1 MTGTNSDDRNIFVSP
16 FLNFDPSIL
25 VSNPEEQFIFPE
37 GEKRRGRFERS
48 FSEIGAMVIGG
59 ASVGGIKGLYSSFK
73 DSEIKNLPTLA
84 IRRTQMLNHLTKS
97 GATLAQTA
105 GSIGVIY
112 ALADF
117 LIYKLRRSAEDEIN
131 TIVAATTTGL
141 VYTSPGILKPG
152 GWKRFG
158 IGGAAGFAVG
168 AIAVT
173 LTSWSRMKHMLG
185 G

>member
-1 MTGTNSDDRNIFVSP
+1 MSTTNSDDRNVFVSP

-59 ASVGGIKGLYSSFK
+59 ASVGGIRGLYSGLK
-73 DSEIKNLPTLA
+73 DAEIKSLPTLA
-84 IRRTQMLNHLTKS
+84 IRRTQMLNHMTKS

-105 GSIGVIY
+105 GSIGLIY

-117 LIYKLRRSAEDEIN
+117 FIHKIRQGADDEVN
-131 TIVAATTTGL
+131 TIAAATTTGL
-141 VYTSPGILKPG
+141 VYTSPGMFKPN
-152 GWKRFG
+152 GWKRCAL
-158 IGGAAGFAVG
+158 GGTAGLAVG
-168 AIAVT
+168 ALAVAF
-173 LTSWSRMKHMLG
+173 TSWSRIKHMLG